1 VTGTWIKRLRTVH
14 TWLGV
19 FFSPL
24 LLLFIVTG
32 WWQTYATDETK
43 DHGPA
48 NAFLSRLSDIHTDDY
63 FKHGAGPPHASTHFK
78 LYVSL
83 MAVVLIV
90 TILLGLALAC
100 QTARKAGWAALAFG
114 LGVAVPIG
122 GQNVR
127 AACAGGG
134 CPYNSRFPVSLLQ
147 HRATA

>member
-32 WWQTYATDETK
+32 WWQTYATDDTK
-43 DHGPA
+43 DHGPV
-48 NAFLSRLSDIHTDDY
+48 NAFLARLSDIHTSDY
-63 FKHGAGPPHASTHFK
+63 FKHHPGEPHASGHFK
-78 LYVSL
+78 VYVSL

-100 QTARKAGWAALAFG
+100 QNGRQAGWAVLAFG
-114 LGVAVPIG
+114 LGVLVPVLILWL
-122 GQNVR
+122 N
-127 AACAGGG
+127 
-134 CPYNSRFPVSLLQ
+134 
-147 HRATA
+147 